1 MKLTLSINIPGL
13 RHANDIDTCKH
24 GWGISKY
31 ILSGWFLYSTCKRL
45 CSTLHSALIALSIP
59 FSSVGKGSEVSACKA
74 SYIQL
79 YCYIVVYPVIYIVIC
94 IVISTATYSLLV
106 ISGYI
111 WLHPVT
117 YSYTYSYRVI
127 YSYIRWYWL
136 ALPPWWV
143 LRLPDTLRFSHKQ
156 LWFQLW
162 LTYYTLHQVWFVIF
176 DTRTFSPINLGKVII
191 LSNGLGPLSI
201 IRSCD

>member
-1 MKLTLSINIPGL
+1 MKLTLWINIPGL
-13 RHANDIDTCKH
+13 HHANDIDTCTH
-24 GWGISKY
+24 GRGISKY
-31 ILSGWFLYSTCKRL
+31 ILSGWFLCSTCKGFAV
-45 CSTLHSALIALSIP
+45 HYIALSKRSP
-59 FSSVGKGSEVSACKA
+59 FRSLLWVKA
-74 SYIQL
+74 QKFQLVRLVHSWLFPVISSYIQL
-79 YCYIVVYPVIYIVIC
+79 YCYIAVY
-94 IVISTATYSLLV
+94 
-106 ISGYI
+106 
-111 WLHPVT
+111 PVT

-143 LRLPDTLRFSHKQ
+143 LHLLDTLRFSHKQ

-162 LTYYTLHQVWFVIF
+162 LAYYTLHQVWLVIF